1 MVPSQPFND
10 PVIFDAAAFEHALAG
25 APNQLNVFRHALQ
38 SGQQTLLSRF
48 EQGHDAEPLIYARAW
63 LIDQLLTR
71 AFARSVT
78 SPLCALIAV
87 GGYGRGE
94 LHPHSDIDISILVPE
109 RVDDAIRGSLEQ
121 FVTFLWDIGLQIGHS
136 VRSVVECMQEARA
149 DVTVAT
155 NLMESRLLCGPQSLY
170 DQVLSAVGPDQIWP
184 SKNFFAA
191 KLAEQVARH
200 HKFHDTSYNL
210 EPNIKEGPGGLRDI
224 QMIGW
229 VAKRHFGAGT
239 LHALVAHGF
248 LSEDEY
254 AALNDGQKFLWNVR
268 FGLHMLAGRREDRLS
283 FDHQRT
289 LAKHFGYS
297 EEGAR
302 LAVEAFMKR
311 YYRTVM
317 ELNRLNEM
325 LLQLF
330 DEAILGN
337 IAAAPVPINKR
348 FQTRNGFIEA
358 VHEGVFKRY
367 PFALLEI
374 FLLLAQHPEI
384 KGVRAQTIR
393 LIRSQRSLIDDKF
406 RNDLRARSLFM
417 ELLRQPHGV
426 THELR
431 RMNRYGVLA
440 EYLPVFG
447 RIVGQMQHDLFHHYT
462 VDEHTLFVVR
472 NLRRMT
478 VPEFARELPMCSEL
492 IQRIPKPEVLY
503 LAGIFHD
510 IAKGRG
516 GDHSELGGD
525 EARAFAH
532 THGLSEFDTRL
543 LVWLVKHHL
552 LMSST
557 AQRKDISDTKVVND
571 FAAVVGTQ
579 TALDYLYLLTVAD
592 IRATNPNL
600 WNSWKDSLLWEL
612 YLAASRAFRRGLDN
626 VLDQTEIVRETR
638 AEALRLLL
646 GLGAQQDAI
655 EALWNGFG
663 ADYFQRYSAD
673 RVVWHTQAILQH
685 VDRAKP
691 LVLIQSQGQGG
702 RGGTAVFIYTQD
714 RDALFAAVT
723 HALDQLGLNIVEARI
738 ISTQDRYTLDTYT
751 VLEET
756 GAPINNPA
764 RLREIVDTVTQRLS
778 KPSAKLPASKRHVP
792 RQLKQFTIPTQINF
806 SSDPAHART
815 VLEVIT
821 TDRPGLLAQISQ
833 ALIQCNVRL
842 KNAKIATLGERVED
856 IFYITDDQN
865 RALDDPARQQQL
877 AAAIREFIVQ

>member
-1 MVPSQPFND
+1 MPNRFLND
-10 PVIFDAAAFEHALAG
+10 PEIFDAVAFDQALART
-25 APNQLNVFRHALQ
+25 PNVLSVFRNALHAGHKVLR
-38 SGQQTLLSRF
+38 SHF
-48 EQGHDAEPLIYARAW
+48 EKGSDAEPLIYARAW

-71 AFARSVT
+71 AFTRTVS
-78 SPLCALIAV
+78 SPRCALIAV

-94 LHPHSDIDISILVPE
+94 LHPHSDIDISVLVPDH
-109 RVDDAIRGSLEQ
+109 VDASIRGNLEQ

-136 VRSVVECMQEARA
+136 VRSVAECVQEARA
-149 DVTVAT
+149 DVTTAT
-155 NLMESRLLCGPQSLY
+155 NLMESRLLCGPQTLY
-170 DQVLSAVGPDQIWP
+170 DQMLSAVGPEQVWP
-184 SKNFFAA
+184 SKKFFAA
-191 KLAEQVARH
+191 KLAEQIARH

-254 AALNDGQKFLWNVR
+254 TALNDGQKFLWNVR
-268 FGLHMLAGRREDRLS
+268 FGLHTLAGRREDRLS

-289 LAKHFGYS
+289 LATHFGYS
-297 EEGAR
+297 EEGER
-302 LAVEAFMKR
+302 LAVEVFMKR

-325 LLQLF
+325 LLQHF
-330 DEAILGN
+330 DEAILVDVP
-337 IAAAPVPINKR
+337 AAPVRINNR
-348 FQTRNGFIEA
+348 FQARNGFIEVA
-358 VHEGVFKRY
+358 HEGIFKRY

-393 LIRSQRSLIDDKF
+393 LIRSHRNLIDDKF
-406 RNDLRARSLFM
+406 RNDLRCRTLFM
-417 ELLRQPHGV
+417 EVLRQPHGV

-440 EYLPVFG
+440 AYLPVFG

-472 NLRRMT
+472 NMRRMT
-478 VPEFARELPMCSEL
+478 VPEFAHELPMCSEL

-503 LAGIFHD
+503 LAGLFHD

-525 EARAFAH
+525 DARAFAH
-532 THGLSEFDTRL
+532 AHGLSEFDTRL

-557 AQRKDISDTKVVND
+557 AQRKDISDAKVVND
-571 FAAVVGTQ
+571 FATVVGNQ

-592 IRATNPNL
+592 IRATNPTL

-612 YLAASRAFRRGLDN
+612 YLATSRAFRRGLDN
-626 VLDQTEIVRETR
+626 VLGQKEIVQETR
-638 AEALRLLL
+638 TEALRLLAA
-646 GLGAQQDAI
+646 LGAQQDRI
-655 EALWNGFG
+655 ERVWSNFG
-663 ADYFQRYSAD
+663 DDYFQRYSAE
-673 RVVWHTQAILQH
+673 RVAWHTQGILQH
-685 VDRAKP
+685 TDRNNP
-691 LVLIQSQGQGG
+691 LILIQSQGQDG
-702 RGGTAVFIYTQD
+702 RGGTSVFIYTQD
-714 RDALFAAVT
+714 RDALFAAIT

-738 ISTQDRYTLDTYT
+738 ISTLDRYTLDTYT

-756 GAPINNPA
+756 GAPINNLA
-764 RLREIVDTVTQRLS
+764 RLHEIADTVSRILS
-778 KPSAKLPASKRHVP
+778 KPGPPVHTTKRHVP

-806 SSDPAHART
+806 SDDPAHTRT
-815 VLEVIT
+815 VMEVVT

-856 IFYITDDQN
+856 IFYITDDRN
-865 RALDDPARQQQL
+865 RPLDDPERRQQL
-877 AAAIREFIVQ
+877 AAAVRQSILQ

>member
-1 MVPSQPFND
+1 MTD
-10 PVIFDAAAFEHALAG
+10 PMLFDADTFERTLAG
-25 APNQLNVFRHALQ
+25 ASNPLSVFRHALQ
-38 SGQQTLLSRF
+38 AGHLVLATRF
-48 EQGHDAEPLIYARAW
+48 ENGSDAEPLVYARAW
-63 LIDQLLTR
+63 LIDQLLMR
-71 AFARSVT
+71 AFTRSVT

-94 LHPHSDIDISILVPE
+94 LHPHSDIDISVLVPDH
-109 RVDDAIRGSLEQ
+109 VDDTIRGSLEQ

-136 VRSVVECMQEARA
+136 VRSVKECVQEARA
-149 DVTVAT
+149 DVTTAT
-155 NLMESRLLCGPQSLY
+155 NLMESRLLCGPQTLY
-170 DQVLSAVGPDQIWP
+170 DQMLSAVGPDQVWSSP
-184 SKNFFAA
+184 DFFAA

-229 VAKRHFGAGT
+229 VAKRHFGAST
-239 LHALVAHGF
+239 LHALVAYGF
-248 LSEDEY
+248 LNEDEY
-254 AALNDGQKFLWNVR
+254 TALNDGQKFLWNVR
-268 FGLHMLAGRREDRLS
+268 FGLHTLVGRREDRLS

-302 LAVEAFMKR
+302 LAVEAFMKH

-330 DEAILGN
+330 DEAILGD
-337 IAAAPVPINKR
+337 AGAAPVPVNKR
-348 FQTRNGFIEA
+348 FQTRNGFIEV
-358 VHEGVFKRY
+358 VHEGIFKRY

-374 FLLLAQHPEI
+374 FLLLAQHKEI

-393 LIRSQRSLIDDKF
+393 LIRSHRNMIDDRF
-406 RNDLRARSLFM
+406 RNDLRCRSLFM
-417 ELLRQPHGV
+417 ELLRQPHGL

-440 EYLPVFG
+440 AYLPVFG

-462 VDEHTLFVVR
+462 VDEHTLFVIR
-472 NLRRMT
+472 NMRRMT
-478 VPEFARELPMCSEL
+478 VPEFAHELPMCSEL

-503 LAGIFHD
+503 LSGLFHD

-525 EARAFAH
+525 EARIFAH

-557 AQRKDISDTKVVND
+557 AQRKDISDAKVVND
-571 FAAVVGTQ
+571 FAAVVGNQ

-592 IRATNPNL
+592 IRATNPTL

-612 YLAASRAFRRGLDN
+612 YLATSRAFRRGLDN
-626 VLDQTEIVRETR
+626 IIDQKEIVRETR
-638 AEALRLLL
+638 TEALRLLNA
-646 GLGAQQDAI
+646 LGAQQDNI
-655 EALWNGFG
+655 EKLWRNFG
-663 ADYFQRYSAD
+663 DDYFQRYSAE
-673 RVVWHTQAILQH
+673 RVAWHTQAILQH
-685 VDRAKP
+685 IDPAKP
-691 LVLIQSQGQGG
+691 LVLIQSQGQDG
-702 RGGTAVFIYTQD
+702 RGGTAVFIYTRD
-714 RDALFAAVT
+714 RDGLFATVT
-723 HALDQLGLNIVEARI
+723 HALDQLALNIVEARI
-738 ISTQDRYTLDTYT
+738 IATHDRYTLDTYT

-756 GAPINNPA
+756 GAPINNPT
-764 RLREIVDTVTQRLS
+764 RLREIVDTVNRYLS
-778 KPSAKLPASKRHVP
+778 KPESKVHASKRHVP

-806 SSDPAHART
+806 SDDPAHART
-815 VLEVIT
+815 VMEVIT

-833 ALIQCNVRL
+833 ALITCNVRL

-865 RALDDPARQQQL
+865 RALDDPERQQRL
-877 AAAIREFIVQ
+877 AAAIRELISQ

>member
-1 MVPSQPFND
+1 MTDLAIFNAD
-10 PVIFDAAAFEHALAG
+10 AFERTLTD
-25 APNQLNVFRHALQ
+25 APNVLSAFRHALHA
-38 SGQQTLLSRF
+38 GQQVLQSRF
-48 EQGHDAEPLIYARAW
+48 EKGSDAEPLVYARAW
-63 LIDQLLTR
+63 LIDHLLTR

-78 SPLCALIAV
+78 SPQCALIAV

-94 LHPHSDIDISILVPE
+94 LHPHSDIDISVLVPE
-109 RVDDAIRGSLEQ
+109 HVDDAIRSSLEQ

-136 VRSVVECMQEARA
+136 VRSVTECRQEARA
-149 DVTVAT
+149 DVTTAT
-155 NLMESRLLCGPQSLY
+155 NLMESRLLCGPQAIY
-170 DQVLSAVGPDQIWP
+170 DQMLDAVGPDQVWA
-184 SKNFFAA
+184 SKDFFAA
-191 KLAEQVARH
+191 KLAEQIARH

-229 VAKRHFGAGT
+229 VAKRHFGAST

-254 AALNDGQKFLWNVR
+254 TALNDGQKFLWNVR
-268 FGLHMLAGRREDRLS
+268 FGLHTLAGRREDRLS

-289 LAKHFGYS
+289 LAKHFGYN
-297 EEGAR
+297 EEGSR

-337 IAAAPVPINKR
+337 ASAVPTQINNR
-348 FQTRNGFIEA
+348 FQARNGFIEV
-358 VHEGVFKRY
+358 VHQGIFKRY
-367 PFALLEI
+367 PFALLEM
-374 FLLLAQHPEI
+374 FLLLAQHQEI

-393 LIRSQRSLIDDKF
+393 LVRSHRNLIDDKF

-440 EYLPVFG
+440 AYLPVFG
-447 RIVGQMQHDLFHHYT
+447 HIVGQMQHDLFHHYT

-472 NLRRMT
+472 NMRRMT
-478 VPEFARELPMCSEL
+478 VPEFAHELPMCSEL

-525 EARAFAH
+525 EARSFAH
-532 THGLSEFDTRL
+532 GHGLSEFDTRL

-557 AQRKDISDTKVVND
+557 AQRKDISDAKVVND
-571 FAAVVGTQ
+571 FAVVVGNQ

-592 IRATNPNL
+592 IRATNPTL

-612 YLAASRAFRRGLDN
+612 YLATSRAFRRGLDN
-626 VLDQTEIVRETR
+626 VIDQTEIVRETR
-638 AEALRLLL
+638 AEALRLLHA
-646 GLGAQQDAI
+646 LGAQQDII
-655 EALWNGFG
+655 EPLWSTFG
-663 ADYFQRYSAD
+663 DDYFQRYSAD
-673 RVVWHTQAILQH
+673 RVAWHTQAILQH
-685 VDRAKP
+685 KDRSIP
-691 LVLIQSQGQGG
+691 LVLIQSQGLDG
-702 RGGTAVFIYTQD
+702 RGGTAVFIHTQD
-714 RDALFAAVT
+714 RDFLFATIT
-723 HALDQLGLNIVEARI
+723 HALDQLGLNIVDARMI
-738 ISTQDRYTLDTYT
+738 ATHDHYTLDTYT

-764 RLREIVDTVTQRLS
+764 RLREIVETVSRALS
-778 KPSAKLPASKRHVP
+778 KPGAQTQTAKRHVP
-792 RQLKQFTIPTQINF
+792 RQLKQFTIPTQISF
-806 SSDPAHART
+806 SDDPAHGRT
-815 VLEVIT
+815 VMEVVT
-821 TDRPGLLAQISQ
+821 NDRPGLLAKISQ
-833 ALIQCNVRL
+833 ALILCNVRL

-856 IFYITDDQN
+856 IFYITDDRNQP
-865 RALDDPARQQQL
+865 LDDAARREQL
-877 AAAIREFIVQ
+877 AAALRTSIAP

>member
-1 MVPSQPFND
+1 MTD
-10 PVIFDAAAFEHALAG
+10 PAVFDTSSFERALAST
-25 APNQLNVFRHALQ
+25 PNALVVFRNALHAGHQVLQ
-38 SGQQTLLSRF
+38 SRF
-48 EQGHDAEPLIYARAW
+48 ENGSDAEPLVYARAW

-71 AFARSVT
+71 VFARTVP
-78 SPLCALIAV
+78 SPRCALIAV

-94 LHPHSDIDISILVPE
+94 LHPHSDVDISVLVPDH
-109 RVDDAIRGSLEQ
+109 VDDTIRSSLEQ

-136 VRSVVECMQEARA
+136 VRSVTECVQEARA
-149 DVTVAT
+149 DVTTAT
-155 NLMESRLLCGPQSLY
+155 NLMESRLLCGPQVLY
-170 DQVLSAVGPDQIWP
+170 DQMLSAVGPDQIWP
-184 SKNFFAA
+184 SKDFFAA
-191 KLAEQVARH
+191 KLAEQIARH

-224 QMIGW
+224 QMVGW
-229 VAKRHFGAGT
+229 VAKRHFGAST

-254 AALNDGQKFLWNVR
+254 TALNDGQKFLWNVR
-268 FGLHMLAGRREDRLS
+268 FGLHTLAGRREDRLS

-289 LAKHFGYS
+289 LAKHFGYN

-330 DEAILGN
+330 DEAILGDVS
-337 IAAAPVPINKR
+337 AAPVRINNR
-348 FQTRNGFIEA
+348 FQARNGFIEVMHA
-358 VHEGVFKRY
+358 GIFKRY

-393 LIRSQRSLIDDKF
+393 LIRSHRNLIDDKF
-406 RNDLRARSLFM
+406 RNDLRCRSLFM
-417 ELLRQPHGV
+417 ELLRQPYGV

-440 EYLPVFG
+440 AYLPVFG

-478 VPEFARELPMCSEL
+478 VPEFAHELPMCSEL

-503 LAGIFHD
+503 LAGLFHD

-525 EARAFAH
+525 EARAFAQS
-532 THGLSEFDTRL
+532 HGLSEYDTRL

-557 AQRKDISDTKVVND
+557 AQRKDISDSKVVND
-571 FAAVVGTQ
+571 FATVTGNQ

-592 IRATNPNL
+592 IRATNPTL

-612 YLAASRAFRRGLDN
+612 YLATSRAFRRGLDN
-626 VLDQTEIVRETR
+626 LLDQKEIVHETR
-638 AEALRLLL
+638 TEALRLLHVM
-646 GLGAQQDAI
+646 GAQQDTI
-655 EALWNGFG
+655 EQVWSNFG
-663 ADYFQRYSAD
+663 DDYFQRYSAE
-673 RVVWHTQAILQH
+673 RVAWHTQAILQH
-685 VDRAKP
+685 TDRAKP
-691 LVLIQSQGQGG
+691 LILIQSQGQDG
-702 RGGTAVFIYTQD
+702 RGGTSVFIYTQD
-714 RDALFAAVT
+714 RDALFAAIT
-723 HALDQLGLNIVEARI
+723 HALDQLGLNIVDARI

-764 RLREIVDTVTQRLS
+764 RLREIVDTVSRSLS
-778 KPSAKLPASKRHVP
+778 KPGYQTHTSKRHVP
-792 RQLKQFTIPTQINF
+792 RQLKHFTIPTQINF
-806 SSDPAHART
+806 SEDPAHART
-815 VLEVIT
+815 LMEVIT

-833 ALIQCNVRL
+833 ALIKCNVRL

-856 IFYITDDQN
+856 IFYITDDRNQ
-865 RALDDPARQQQL
+865 ALDDPEQRKQL
-877 AAAIREFIVQ
+877 AAAIREMILQ

>member
-1 MVPSQPFND
+1 VSSPPLDDFA
-10 PVIFDAAAFEHALAG
+10 IFDAAAFERALAG
-25 APNQLNVFRHALQ
+25 APNVLSVFRHALQ
-38 SGQQTLLSRF
+38 AGHQVLQSRF
-48 EQGHDAEPLIYARAW
+48 EKGSDAEPLVYARAW

-71 AFARSVT
+71 AFARSVV
-78 SPLCALIAV
+78 SPQCALIAV

-94 LHPHSDIDISILVPE
+94 LHPHSDVDISVLVPE
-109 RVDDAIRGSLEQ
+109 HVDDTIRASLEQ

-136 VRSVVECMQEARA
+136 VRSVAECVDEARA
-149 DVTVAT
+149 DVTTAT
-155 NLMESRLLCGPQSLY
+155 NLMESRLLCGPQALY
-170 DQVLSAVGPDQIWP
+170 DQMLAAVGPEQVWP
-184 SKNFFAA
+184 SKDFFAA
-191 KLAEQVARH
+191 KLAEQIARH
-200 HKFHDTSYNL
+200 RKFHDTSYNL

-229 VAKRHFGAGT
+229 VAKRHFGAST

-254 AALNDGQKFLWNVR
+254 RALNDGQKFLWNVR
-268 FGLHMLAGRREDRLS
+268 FGLHTLAGRREDRLS

-297 EEGAR
+297 EEGPR

-330 DEAILGN
+330 DEAILGDV
-337 IAAAPVPINKR
+337 AAAPIPINKR
-348 FQTRNGFIEA
+348 FQTRNGFIEV
-358 VHEGVFKRY
+358 VHDGVFKRY

-374 FLLLAQHPEI
+374 FLLLAQHQEI

-393 LIRSQRSLIDDKF
+393 LIRSHRSLIDDKF
-406 RNDLRARSLFM
+406 RNDLRCRSLFM
-417 ELLRQPHGV
+417 ELVRQPHGV

-440 EYLPVFG
+440 AYLPAFG

-478 VPEFARELPMCSEL
+478 VPEFAHELPMCSEL

-503 LAGIFHD
+503 LAGLFHD

-532 THGLSEFDTRL
+532 AHGLSEFDTRL

-552 LMSST
+552 LMSTT
-557 AQRKDISDTKVVND
+557 AQRKDISDSTVVND
-571 FAAVVGTQ
+571 FAKVAGNQ

-592 IRATNPNL
+592 IRATNPTL

-612 YLAASRAFRRGLDN
+612 YLATSRAFRRGLDN
-626 VLDQTEIVRETR
+626 LLDQNEIVRETR
-638 AEALRLLL
+638 NEALRLLQA
-646 GLGAQQDAI
+646 LGAQQDKI
-655 EALWNGFG
+655 EHVWGKFG
-663 ADYFQRYSAD
+663 DDYFQRYSAD
-673 RVVWHTQAILQH
+673 RVAWHTQAILQH
-685 VDRAKP
+685 ADRSTP
-691 LVLIQSQGQGG
+691 LVLIQSQGQDG
-702 RGGTAVFIYTQD
+702 RGGTAVFIYTPD
-714 RDALFAAVT
+714 RDFLFAAIT
-723 HALDQLGLNIVEARI
+723 QALDQLGLNIVDARI
-738 ISTQDRYTLDTYT
+738 FSTHDRYTLDTYT
-751 VLEET
+751 VLEES

-764 RLREIVDTVTQRLS
+764 RLREIVDTVSRCLS
-778 KPSAKLPASKRHVP
+778 KPGPQLAAAKRQVP

-806 SSDPAHART
+806 SDDPAHART
-815 VLEVIT
+815 MMEVVT

-833 ALIQCNVRL
+833 ALIKCNVRL

-865 RALDDPARQQQL
+865 RALDDPDRRRQL
-877 AAAIREFIVQ
+877 AATIRDCIVQ

>member
-1 MVPSQPFND
+1 MND
-10 PVIFDAAAFEHALAG
+10 SAIFDAAAFERALAG
-25 APNQLNVFRHALQ
+25 TPNALSVFRHALQ
-38 SGQQTLLSRF
+38 AGQQVLQSRF
-48 EQGHDAEPLIYARAW
+48 ENGSDAEPLVYARAG
-63 LIDQLLTR
+63 LIDALLTR
-71 AFARSVT
+71 AFARLVAT
-78 SPLCALIAV
+78 PQCALIAV

-94 LHPHSDIDISILVPE
+94 LHPHSDIDISVLVPE
-109 RVDDAIRGSLEQ
+109 RVDDTIRASLEQ

-136 VRSVVECMQEARA
+136 VRSVAVCVDEARA
-149 DVTVAT
+149 DVTTAT
-155 NLMESRLLCGPQSLY
+155 NLMESRRLCGPQTLY
-170 DQVLSAVGPDQIWP
+170 DQMLSAVGPQQVWP
-184 SKNFFAA
+184 SKDFFAA

-229 VAKRHFGAGT
+229 VAKRHFGAST
-239 LHALVAHGF
+239 LHDLVAHGF
-248 LSEDEY
+248 LSEDEFS
-254 AALNDGQKFLWNVR
+254 ALNDGQKFLWNVR
-268 FGLHMLAGRREDRLS
+268 FGLHTLAGRREDRLS

-297 EEGAR
+297 EEGGR

-330 DEAILGN
+330 DEAILGDV
-337 IAAAPVPINKR
+337 AAAPIPINKR
-348 FQTRNGFIEA
+348 FQTRNGFIEVA
-358 VHEGVFKRY
+358 HEGVFKRY

-374 FLLLAQHPEI
+374 FLLRAQHQEI

-393 LIRSQRSLIDDKF
+393 LIRSHRGLIDEQF
-406 RNDLRARSLFM
+406 RNDLRCRSLFM
-417 ELLRQPHGV
+417 ELLRQPHGL

-440 EYLPVFG
+440 AYLPAFG
-447 RIVGQMQHDLFHHYT
+447 HIVGQMQHDLFHHYT

-478 VPEFARELPMCSEL
+478 VPEFAHELPMCSEL

-503 LAGIFHD
+503 LAGLFHD

-516 GDHSELGGD
+516 GDHSELGGE

-532 THGLSEFDTRL
+532 AHGLSEFDTRL
-543 LVWLVKHHL
+543 LVWLVRHHL
-552 LMSST
+552 LMSTT
-557 AQRKDISDTKVVND
+557 AQRKDISDSDVVNS
-571 FAAVVGTQ
+571 FAKLAGNQ

-592 IRATNPNL
+592 IRATNPTL

-612 YLAASRAFRRGLDN
+612 YLATSRAFRRGLDN
-626 VLDQTEIVRETR
+626 LLDQSEIVRETR
-638 AEALRLLL
+638 SEALRLLQ
-646 GLGAQQDAI
+646 GLGVPQDPV
-655 EALWNGFG
+655 ERVWGNFG
-663 ADYFQRYSAD
+663 ADYFQRYSAE

-685 VDRAKP
+685 VDRTAP
-691 LVLIQSQGQGG
+691 LVLIQSQGQDG
-702 RGGTAVFIYTQD
+702 RGGTAIFIYTAD
-714 RDALFAAVT
+714 RDFLFATVT
-723 HALDQLGLNIVEARI
+723 HALDQLGLNIVDARI
-738 ISTQDRYTLDTYT
+738 ISTLDRYTLDTYT
-751 VLEET
+751 VLEES
-756 GAPINNPA
+756 GAPINHPT
-764 RLREIVDTVTQRLS
+764 RLREIVDTVSRSLS
-778 KPSAKLPASKRHVP
+778 KHGSQAHAAKRHVP

-806 SSDPAHART
+806 SDEPAHART
-815 VLEVIT
+815 LMEVVT

-833 ALIQCNVRL
+833 ALIKCNVRL

-856 IFYITDDQN
+856 IFYITDDHNQP
-865 RALDDPARQQQL
+865 LDDAQRRTQL
-877 AAAIREFIVQ
+877 AAAIRASIAT